1 MGGADAEVRVTV
13 DEALAEV
20 LLNRPAK
27 RNALTTAMVD
37 TITRFVRGLPQSVR
51 VILVRGEGP
60 AFCGGADLAAS
71 AASDDFHRGL
81 FAMLDEFVHQHRI
94 VVSYVHGP
102 AVGAGMEIMLASDL
116 VVMEPRAWCEL
127 PPARLGF
134 ALDNWSI
141 RRLADIVG
149 LGHARSILLACER
162 VTATRAV
169 EIGLAHEVGNLDD
182 AHALCARVGSYPP
195 LGIAELKAVLNDACY
210 THELS
215 PEHQRLFDAAW
226 AEARRQ
232 RR

>member
-13 DEALAEV
+13 DGALAEV

-81 FAMLDEFVHQHRI
+81 FAMLDEFVHQH
-94 VVSYVHGP
+94 
-102 AVGAGMEIMLASDL
+102 
-116 VVMEPRAWCEL
+116 

-141 RRLADIVG
+141 RRLAEIVG

-215 PEHQRLFDAAW
+215 PEHQRPLDAAW

>member
-1 MGGADAEVRVTV
+1 
-13 DEALAEV
+13 
-20 LLNRPAK
+20 
-27 RNALTTAMVD
+27 
-37 TITRFVRGLPQSVR
+37 
-51 VILVRGEGP
+51 
-60 AFCGGADLAAS
+60 
-71 AASDDFHRGL
+71 
-81 FAMLDEFVHQHRI
+81 MLDEFVHQHRI

-215 PEHQRLFDAAW
+215 PSTSGFSTPPGPRRGASGGSNWCAGCERVKSRYSTFVSLHR
-226 AEARRQ
+226 AR
-232 RR
+232 